1 MSARYRVVSQ
11 TAVEY
16 RASGVL
22 TTAYYGEVISPDDP
36 VTAQR
41 LVEAGLIVPD
51 EGPGTWTP

>member
-1 MSARYRVVSQ
+1 MTRYRVVSQ

-16 RASGVL
+16 RTSGVL
-22 TTAYYGEVISPDDP
+22 TIAYYGDVISPDDP

-51 EGPGTWTP
+51 ERPGTP